1 MHSSSSLIL
10 LASSI
15 LLLLLPRILALPPA
29 APKYILTILVDDLG
43 WGDVGFHRSVPSAE
57 VVTPNIDALA
67 TSGVILERHYVSTT
81 CTPSRSS
88 FLSGRLPVHV
98 QTTLDN
104 PEAPNSGIPSNYTV
118 IAGKLKEA
126 GYYTA
131 ITGKYDA
138 GMVTYQ
144 HTPLG
149 RGFDSSLIYF
159 EHKIDYY
166 NHTLMQSTCQ
176 MYNPIVD
183 LWDGNGPAKN
193 ISNNE
198 YVEYIFRD
206 RVFSILNNH
215 NLSQP
220 LFMVYTPHVAHCP
233 LQVPPEQLAKFA
245 FMTDDETDC
254 SAQTPY
260 IYPGSTP
267 ADYRCR
273 AQYAAM
279 VSLLDDFIGNLTT
292 VLKQRGMWDDTFIL
306 FTTDNGG
313 PEDIQESGA
322 NNYPLRGGKYSWYEG
337 GVRGTAFVSGGFLPS
352 SVQGTN
358 QSGIIHIS
366 DWYRTWIE
374 LAGVDATDFIAAAA
388 GLPPIDSLNVWDL
401 ITGVNST
408 SPRVEIPL
416 SPTAFISGNYK
427 LLLGP
432 NDQATWSGPQYPNSS
447 SVNSPV
453 VPGPI
458 LKCPNGCLFD
468 VLNDPTEHNDIAA
481 QNPGIVTAM
490 TNRLNTL
497 AKDFYSNN
505 DTNFNYFCPTN
516 ITMPCACWAAINIYG
531 GYFGPYA
538 S

>member
-1 MHSSSSLIL
+1 MKSTLLTCLMASLTSVAL
-10 LASSI
+10 S
-15 LLLLLPRILALPPA
+15 LPAT
-29 APKYILTILVDDLG
+29 APKYIFTILVDDLG
-43 WGDVGFHRSVPSAE
+43 WGDVGFHRQNPSAE
-57 VVTPNIDALA
+57 VVTPNIDSLA
-67 TSGVILERHYVSTT
+67 YSGVILDRHYVSFT

-88 FLSGRLPVHV
+88 FLSGREPVHV

-104 PEAPNSGIPSNYTV
+104 PEQPNSGIPSNMTA
-118 IAGKLKEA
+118 IASKLKEA
-126 GYYTA
+126 GYRTYV
-131 ITGKYDA
+131 TGKWDA
-138 GMVTYQ
+138 GMVTNQ
-144 HTPLG
+144 HTPEG

-159 EHKIDYY
+159 EHKVDYY
-166 NHTLMQSTCQ
+166 TQNLMQSTCQ
-176 MYNPIVD
+176 QYNPIVD
-183 LWDGNGPAKN
+183 LWDTGAPAKALN
-193 ISNNE
+193 GTN

-206 RVFSILNNH
+206 RVYNILSTH
-215 NLSQP
+215 NLSEP
-220 LFMVYTPHVAHCP
+220 LFMLYTPHVAHCP

-245 FMTDDETDC
+245 FMTDDEQTC
-254 SAQTPY
+254 QAQTPY

-279 VSLLDDFIGNLTT
+279 VNLLDDIIGNLTS
-292 VLKQRGMWDDTFIL
+292 VLKSRGMWDDTFIL

-322 NNYPLRGGKYSWYEG
+322 NNYPLRGGKYSWFEG
-337 GVRGTAFVSGGFLPS
+337 GVRGTAFVSGGFLPQ

-374 LAGVDATDFIAAAA
+374 LAGIDPTDYVAQVA

-401 ITGVNST
+401 VTGVNST
-408 SPRVEIPL
+408 SPRVEIPF
-416 SPTAFISGNYK
+416 SPTAFISGQYK

-432 NDQATWSGPQYPNSS
+432 NDQATWPGPQYPNSS

-453 VPGPI
+453 YPGPT
-458 LKCPNGCLFD
+458 LACKNGCLFD
-468 VLNDPTEHNDIAA
+468 VLNDPTETTDIAA
-481 QNPGIVTAM
+481 QHPEIVTQM
-490 TNRLNTL
+490 TTRLNTL
-497 AKDFYSNN
+497 AKGFYSNN
-505 DTNFNYFCPTN
+505 DTNFNYFCPKN
-516 ITMPCACWAAINIYG
+516 ITMPCACWAALNIYD